1 MSLCRSRVV
10 PPLSFSIASKIMFIG
25 MIGTSSQIMYYV
37 GVSYSSPTLA
47 SSIANLGPAFTFILA
62 IIFRMEKIAA
72 KSRSSQ
78 AKVVGSIISITGAFV
93 LTLYKG
99 HSIIKAHSH
108 DLSIPLQHPF
118 SFLKSGDAD
127 WVIAGILLTAECLIG
142 SLCYI
147 VQADVLK
154 VFPDEVTIV
163 LFYNVTSTVMSTLVA
178 LFAVPN
184 ANAWKGPVYLAS
196 FSPLQI
202 VFSIAMGVIFLGDS
216 LHVGSIVG
224 AAIVS
229 FGFYAVLWGKATEE
243 IEEEVDY
250 PESPATENVP
260 LLQSYGTENL

>member
-1 MSLCRSRVV
+1 
-10 PPLSFSIASKIMFIG
+10 
-25 MIGTSSQIMYYV
+25 
-37 GVSYSSPTLA
+37 
-47 SSIANLGPAFTFILA
+47 
-62 IIFRMEKIAA
+62 MEKIAA

-163 LFYNVTSTVMSTLVA
+163 LLQRDFHSHVYTCSFICSAKRKCLERACVSSIILTPPNCFFYCHGCHL
-178 LFAVPN
+178 P
-184 ANAWKGPVYLAS
+184 W
-196 FSPLQI
+196 
-202 VFSIAMGVIFLGDS
+202 
-216 LHVGSIVG
+216 
-224 AAIVS
+224 
-229 FGFYAVLWGKATEE
+229 
-243 IEEEVDY
+243 
-250 PESPATENVP
+250 
-260 LLQSYGTENL
+260 